1 MKRRNKMKRL
11 QPSNKTNLSE
21 ALKSLVSEVEAL
33 KLENEKLKKTHPII
47 QETADGLE
55 KLLGE
60 MFQLWCLN
68 YIYSGKL
75 VGVNTN
81 DVVLEDAVVVYETGK
96 MTDKQFKFAEPVAS
110 KELFIRTAA
119 IESYSLAPQLVK

>member
-1 MKRRNKMKRL
+1 MKRIKNG
-11 QPSNKTNLSE
+11 TDNLGKLL
-21 ALKSLVSEVEAL
+21 ADLTAEVESL
-33 KLENEKLKKTHPII
+33 RKEKAQLQKQKTVEV
-47 QETADGLE
+47 QGDGLE
-55 KLLGE
+55 SLLGE
-60 MFQLWCLN
+60 MVQLWCLN

-81 DVVLEDAVVVYETGK
+81 DVVLENAVVVYETGK

-110 KELFIRTAA
+110 KELFVRTAV

>member
-1 MKRRNKMKRL
+1 MKRIDTTDHKALDVMFQDLMKEV
-11 QPSNKTNLSE
+11 KE
-21 ALKSLVSEVEAL
+21 LK
-33 KLENEKLKKTHPII
+33 KENEKLK
-47 QETADGLE
+47 TANPVEVTGDGLE
-55 KLLGE
+55 SLLGE
-60 MFQLWCLN
+60 MVQLWCLN

-96 MTDKQFKFAEPVAS
+96 MTDKTFKFAEPVAS
-110 KELFIRTAA
+110 KELFVRTAV